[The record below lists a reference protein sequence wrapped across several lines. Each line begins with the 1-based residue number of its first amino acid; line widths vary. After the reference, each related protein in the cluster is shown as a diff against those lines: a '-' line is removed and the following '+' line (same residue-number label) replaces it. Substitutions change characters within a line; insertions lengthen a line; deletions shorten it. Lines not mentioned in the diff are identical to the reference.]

1 MKVIK
6 PRDITETLR
15 VLGDYGP
22 EAKILA
28 GGTDLVPGINLGND
42 RPKALVSIRQLKEL
56 DGIREEGDAL
66 VIGSS
71 TTHAK
76 ISRSGLLREK
86 AGALASASAKV
97 GSPQIRNLGTVGG
110 NLCWA
115 SPAADTAPA
124 LLSLGAE
131 IVWRDGS
138 GEHREPLASF
148 FEGVNKTSLPAG
160 VLVTGIA
167 IPDAAKWTKSVF
179 LKLGMRNA
187 MTISVVNVA
196 VSVAL
201 DAGNAV
207 KDINISLGSVA
218 PSPILAGKAGDHLKN
233 KKPDQEM
240 ISAAARIAADET
252 SPISDMRAS
261 AWYRHEMARVYT
273 KNALS
278 EALGF

>member
-6 PRDITETLR
+6 PQDITEALQ
-15 VLGDYGP
+15 VLNDYGP
-22 EAKILA
+22 EARILA
-28 GGTDLVPGINLGND
+28 GGTDLVPGINMGEP
-42 RPKALVSIRQLKEL
+42 RPKALVSIRKFEEL
-56 DGIREEGDAL
+56 DYIREEDDAL
-66 VIGSS
+66 IIGPA

-76 ISRSGLLREK
+76 IARSTAIQEK
-86 AGALASASAKV
+86 AGALALASAKV

-124 LLSLGAE
+124 LLSLGAH

-138 GEHREPLASF
+138 GEHREPLENF
-148 FEGVNKTSLPAG
+148 FKGVNTTLLPAG
-160 VLVTGIA
+160 ALVTSIV
-167 IPDAAKWTKSVF
+167 IPNSALWTKSVF

-187 MTISVVNVA
+187 MTISIVNVA

-201 DAGNAV
+201 DADNTV
-207 KDINISLGSVA
+207 KDIKISLGSVA
-218 PSPILAGKAGDHLKN
+218 PTPILAGKAGAYLIN
-233 KKPDQEM
+233 KKPDLEM
-240 ISAAARIAADET
+240 ISAAAQIAADET

-261 AWYRHEMARVYT
+261 AWYRKEMARVHT